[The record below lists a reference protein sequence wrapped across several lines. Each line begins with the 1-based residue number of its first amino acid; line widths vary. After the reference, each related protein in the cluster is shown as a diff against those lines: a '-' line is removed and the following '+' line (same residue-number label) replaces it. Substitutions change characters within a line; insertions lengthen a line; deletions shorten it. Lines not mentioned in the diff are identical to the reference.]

1 MWSRWRKSKVG
12 AYLPLQPGGNI
23 DISAD
28 PPLHRG
34 RFGPR
39 LDRMRPRRQGSE
51 VGVRHVEEGRDRRR
65 DKGSRAER
73 AGGRWGGGEVGGGGG
88 GK

>member
-1 MWSRWRKSKVG
+1 MWSRWRKSKVRVYLQLQRG
-12 AYLPLQPGGNI
+12 AVI

-34 RFGPR
+34 IFGPG
-39 LDRMRPRRQGSE
+39 LDRMRPCWQGSE
-51 VGVRHVEEGRDRRR
+51 VGVRHLGEGRDRRR
-65 DKGSRAER
+65 DKGSRA
-73 AGGRWGGGEVGGGGG
+73 RWGLVVVDGRGEGE